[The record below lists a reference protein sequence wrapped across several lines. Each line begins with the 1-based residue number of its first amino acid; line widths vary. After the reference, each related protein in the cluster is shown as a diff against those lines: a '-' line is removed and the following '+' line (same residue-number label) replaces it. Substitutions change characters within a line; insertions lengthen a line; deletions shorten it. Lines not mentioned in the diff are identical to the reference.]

1 MAGIVN
7 LDLWIGPIDV
17 KPLRADAAAMTSAA
31 DSDRDRG
38 DWLIPAAMT
47 SALGICLLVF
57 APFAGDSVEDDRFW
71 LAAFGAI
78 WLASAGALAI
88 REGRTMW
95 SRPKAIAYHAVSFVA
110 FVPHLLVGGL
120 AMAVV
125 SPVARAVVLDPGQ
138 TVGTAAFGV
147 LLVSGLFMAWL
158 GVTAW
163 GLRSWVQRSWATL
176 LVPVV
181 SVLGLVATAVTLFAL
196 SGPGQH

>member
-1 MAGIVN
+1 
-7 LDLWIGPIDV
+7 
-17 KPLRADAAAMTSAA
+17 MT
-31 DSDRDRG
+31 
-38 DWLIPAAMT
+38 I
-47 SALGICLLVF
+47 ALGVCLLVF

-95 SRPKAIAYHAVSFVA
+95 SRPKAIAYHAASFVA

-125 SPVARAVVLDPGQ
+125 SRVARAVVLDPGQ
-138 TVGTAAFGV
+138 TVGTSAVFGV
-147 LLVSGLFMAWL
+147 LLVGGLFMAWL

-163 GLRSWVQRSWATL
+163 GLHSWVQRSWATL

-181 SVLGLVATAVTLFAL
+181 SVLGLVATAVMLFAI

>member
-1 MAGIVN
+1 M
-7 LDLWIGPIDV
+7 
-17 KPLRADAAAMTSAA
+17 
-31 DSDRDRG
+31 
-38 DWLIPAAMT
+38 PAAMT
-47 SALGICLLVF
+47 IALGVCLLIF

-71 LAAFGAI
+71 LPAFGAI

-110 FVPHLLVGGL
+110 LVPHLLVGGL
-120 AMAVV
+120 AMAVF
-125 SPVARAVVLDPGQ
+125 SRVARAVVLDPGQ
-138 TVGTAAFGV
+138 AFGTSAVFGV
-147 LLVSGLFMAWL
+147 LPVGGVFMAWL

-163 GLRSWVQRSWATL
+163 GLHSWVRRSWATL

-181 SVLGLVATAVTLFAL
+181 SVLGLVATAVMLFAI